1 MELQPYNW
9 WRAQPGTICSDLW
22 ILVAETP
29 DGRFSWS
36 RPPTQENASQVTELW
51 PQKTQSGT
59 SMRFR
64 WVSKENLRFHPRNFW
79 PQWFVNDVDFFGCPY
94 YFSGCVCWL
103 LFKDVFWMQER
114 CCFFDEPKDGSIFGH
129 QLVGGCVWCAK
140 GQSLF
145 FSVFEARKKAA
156 WLLYEQE
163 IRIPLVYPMG
173 SMGLAY
179 FPKWI

>member
-64 WVSKENLRFHPRNFW
+64 WVSKENLRIHPRNFW
-79 PQWFVNDVDFFGCPY
+79 PQWFVNDVDFFWVSILLFRMCMLTLVQ
-94 YFSGCVCWL
+94 GCVL
-103 LFKDVFWMQER
+103 NAGKV
-114 CCFFDEPKDGSIFGH
+114 
-129 QLVGGCVWCAK
+129 
-140 GQSLF
+140 LF
-145 FSVFEARKKAA
+145 FWWTEGWIDFWSPIGRRMCLMCQRSKSVFFSFWSTKKK
-156 WLLYEQE
+156 LLGSFMNKKLE
-163 IRIPLVYPMG
+163 YPWFTPWDPWDWHI
-173 SMGLAY
+173 S
-179 FPKWI
+179 